1 MAKRNKWYEMTYEE
15 LDELQNEKG
24 KQINDLLSEN
34 CVRYNRMK
42 DIAYNFFIDGSMT
55 EREACAEYKELY
67 KSAQATHVRIFEL
80 RNDVHDLSDRKM
92 ELSGAGIK

>member
-1 MAKRNKWYEMTYEE
+1 MAKRNNWYEMTYNE
-15 LDELQNEKG
+15 LNQLQDKKNKEINELLAQ
-24 KQINDLLSEN
+24 N
-34 CVRYNRMK
+34 CVRYNRMR

-67 KSAQATHVRIFEL
+67 ESARATHVRIFEL

>member
-1 MAKRNKWYEMTYEE
+1 MATRKNWGKMTYKE
-15 LDELQNEKG
+15 LDELQNEKN
-24 KQINDLLSEN
+24 KQINDLLAEN

-67 KSAQATHVRIFEL
+67 ESVRAIHIRILEL
-80 RNDVHDLSDRKM
+80 RNDIHDLSDRKM
-92 ELSGAGIK
+92 ETLG

>member
-1 MAKRNKWYEMTYEE
+1 MATRKNWHEMTYKE
-15 LDELQNEKG
+15 LDELQNEKN
-24 KQINDLLSEN
+24 KQINDLLAEN

-67 KSAQATHVRIFEL
+67 ESVREIHVRILEL
-80 RNDVHDLSDRKM
+80 RNDIHDLSDRKM
-92 ELSGAGIK
+92 ETLG